1 LFDNIQ
7 AIVSINDLEGNFLEV
22 NKAAL
27 MASEY
32 SLEEAQQND
41 LYKLIAPEKHDEISD
56 YLKAVQHYGE
66 ASGEMC
72 VIKKSGEKAIWYFM
86 SILDEDSAGNKQI
99 LSNVLD
105 ITERKNMEY
114 ELKQAKED

>member
-1 LFDNIQ
+1 DTNLVYVIGRDVTEFVEREQLLKKSEIKYHKLFDNIQ

-72 VIKKSGEKAIWYFM
+72 VIKKSGEK
-86 SILDEDSAGNKQI
+86 
-99 LSNVLD
+99 
-105 ITERKNMEY
+105 
-114 ELKQAKED
+114 